1 MKIKTRG
8 QCLAALDRLAVV
20 HNATLDADNMESGI
34 IYDAPYGFL
43 WSDGAVKGPF
53 YPFPWHGQKID
64 WHECFEDISS
74 RMICGTRPMTD
85 SEKTEF
91 DEAN

>member
-34 IYDAPYGFL
+34 IYDAPYGFM
-43 WSDGAVKGPF
+43 WEDGAV
-53 YPFPWHGQKID
+53 
-64 WHECFEDISS
+64 
-74 RMICGTRPMTD
+74 
-85 SEKTEF
+85 
-91 DEAN
+91 